1 VTASPPKALRGQSP
15 ESLANLVGL
24 ATARIKARK
33 AHTSKPLS
41 LIDFVQRFN
50 PEYQPGAL
58 HRLIAEKIEQALAK
72 RCVHCNRSRE
82 ECIGEDHEF
91 RPLNRLMVFVAPQTG
106 KSELVS
112 IMAPAKYLAE
122 NPDQY
127 WVAASY
133 AETLAA
139 RNSRHARNLVRSPE
153 FQDLYPVRLSRASNS
168 VTEWE
173 FEGHRGGLYA
183 VGVGGALTG
192 RVASV
197 LCIDD
202 PVKDRQDADSETVR
216 EGVWD
221 WWKSV
226 ARTRLNPES
235 VAIVVLTRWR
245 HDDLAGRILNGVDD
259 QPGEGRIEDGGS
271 WLVVEIPALADEDDP
286 LGREYGEPL
295 MIPHH
300 RHANL
305 EAAREWFGATRD
317 KIGPRDWSA
326 LYQQR
331 PSQDTDAIFP
341 ESWWGWYDWS
351 AGSLEQAPPEFL
363 YTVQAWDTALKDGN
377 RNDYHACVTL
387 GVTGEAIYVLDAW
400 RKRMQFPELIQ
411 QIQNRRALYRPTH
424 LPIEDKASGT
434 PAVQALQET
443 IPEIYEWSPGVRDKV
458 SRAFAVQPRISK
470 GQVKLPRQA
479 EWLRT
484 FLDEASSFPLGS
496 HDDLVD
502 AFTSAM
508 LVAAELTGKWSA
520 LQVSVGGL
528 SSGWIDPRYVDTD
541 TRNAPS
547 PDLVRQR
554 F

>member
-1 VTASPPKALRGQSP
+1 MGRSTSSSAVEAERPK
-15 ESLANLVGL
+15 SLLE
-24 ATARIKARK
+24 
-33 AHTSKPLS
+33 
-41 LIDFVQRFN
+41 FVHHFDRS
-50 PEYQPGAL
+50 YQDGAI
-58 HRLIAEKIEQALAK
+58 HRLLAKKIEQALAK
-72 RCVHCNRSRE
+72 RCVHCDRSRE
-82 ECIGEDHEF
+82 DCLGEDHEF
-91 RPLNRLMVFVAPQTG
+91 RPLNRLMVFTPPQVG
-106 KSELVS
+106 KSRMISV
-112 IMAPAKYLAE
+112 MAPAHYLATH
-122 NPDQY
+122 PDEY

-139 RNSRHARNLVRSPE
+139 RNSRHARNIVRSPE
-153 FQDLYPVRLSRASNS
+153 FQALYDVQLSRASNS

-173 FEGHRGGLYA
+173 FENHRGGFYA
-183 VGVGGALTG
+183 CGVGGALTG
-192 RVASV
+192 RTAGILV
-197 LCIDD
+197 IDD
-202 PVKDRQDADSETVR
+202 PVKDRQDADSPTIR
-216 EGVWD
+216 DAAWD
-221 WWKSV
+221 WWVST
-226 ARTRLNPES
+226 ARSRLNPES
-235 VAIVVLTRWR
+235 VCIIVNTRWH
-245 HDDLAGRILNGVDD
+245 HDDLCGRILNGVEDT
-259 QPGEGRIEDGGS
+259 PGEGNIRDGGA
-271 WLVVEIPALADEDDP
+271 WEVVELPALAYEDDP
-286 LGREYGEPL
+286 LGREEGEPL
-295 MIPHH
+295 DIPHH
-300 RHANL
+300 RHANK
-305 EAAREWFGATRD
+305 EAALAWFEATRLA
-317 KIGPRDWSA
+317 IGPRDWSA

-351 AGSLEQAPPEFL
+351 EESPEAVPPAYL

-434 PAVQALQET
+434 PAVQALQDV

-470 GQVKLPRQA
+470 GQVKLPRKA
-479 EWLRT
+479 DWLRM

-508 LVAAELTGKWSA
+508 LVAAELVSKWGS
-520 LQVSVGGL
+520 LQISVGGL
-528 SSGWIDPRYVDTD
+528 NSGWIDPRYVDTD